1 MNTATGRARMHPVAG
16 TALVIGAGIAALAG
30 WLLLGRAQSPVDIA
44 VATDGVSRDSGSSA
58 GTGCAMCGVVSSVRT
73 LNARGDATGRTSY
86 RVTVRMADGSYR
98 TLAQPDP
105 PSVGVGDR
113 VRIAEGAVVR
123 DH

>member
-1 MNTATGRARMHPVAG
+1 MNAATGRTRVHPVAG
-16 TALVIGAGIAALAG
+16 TALVLGVGIAALAG
-30 WLLLGRAQSPVDIA
+30 WLLLGRAQSPVETA
-44 VATDGVSRDSGSSA
+44 VADGVSRDAGSNA
-58 GTGCAMCGVVSSVRT
+58 GAACAMCGVVSSVRT
-73 LNARGDATGRTSY
+73 LNARGDSTGRISY

-123 DH
+123 DP